1 MMNVVK
7 MKNASQMLN
16 AILNINTLVDTS
28 KSNGQRLFYA
38 LCTSFINKS
47 VNGQTALD
55 TLKCAFDNIIL
66 IEETLF
72 HKKRIL
78 NYVLAFLA
86 DHSDGDNL
94 QCRINVQCLDYLM
107 GKYVG

>member
-1 MMNVVK
+1 
-7 MKNASQMLN
+7 MLN

-38 LCTSFINKS
+38 LCVSFINKS
-47 VNGQTALD
+47 VTGQTALN
-55 TLKCAFDNIIL
+55 TLKYAFDNIIL
-66 IEETLF
+66 IEEILF

-78 NYVLAFLA
+78 NYVLSFLA

-94 QCRINVQCLDYLM
+94 QCSINVQCLDYLM
-107 GKYVG
+107 GKYVDRE